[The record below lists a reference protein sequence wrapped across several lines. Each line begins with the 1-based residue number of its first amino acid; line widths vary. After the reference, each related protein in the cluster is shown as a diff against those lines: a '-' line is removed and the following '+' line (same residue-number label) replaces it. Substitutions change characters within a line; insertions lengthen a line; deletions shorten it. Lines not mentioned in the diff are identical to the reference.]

1 MTYELATQADD
12 VNQDIWNHVS
22 KAFQD
27 ALGLEEDE
35 VEFDMTIMGD
45 LEAESL
51 DLLDITFQLERSF
64 NISIPRGGIQK
75 AAQEGSENDGLN
87 EDGTLTAMA
96 LERLSE
102 AMPEVPKNKFV
113 AGLRPTDIP
122 ELFVVGTFYNLVI
135 RLLNEAK

>member
-1 MTYELATQADD
+1 MTYELATQGDD
-12 VNQDIWNHVS
+12 VNQEIWNQVS
-22 KAFQD
+22 KAFQE

-35 VEFDMTIMGD
+35 VEFEMTIMGD

-75 AAQEGSENDGLN
+75 AAQEGAENDGLN

-102 AMPEVPKNKFV
+102 AMPEVPAEKFA

-122 ELFVVGTFYNLVI
+122 DLFVVGTFYNLVV
-135 RLLNEAK
+135 RLLNEQK